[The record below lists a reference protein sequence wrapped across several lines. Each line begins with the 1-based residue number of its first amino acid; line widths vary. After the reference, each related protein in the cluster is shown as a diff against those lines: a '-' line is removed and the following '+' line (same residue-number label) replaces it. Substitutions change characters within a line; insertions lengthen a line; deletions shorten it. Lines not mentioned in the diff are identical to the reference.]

1 MLDKPFPAL
10 NLEETK
16 KLRSISPLPLVAD
29 ENSITSNDLNALRE
43 AVRRVHFK
51 YFPEKHGSSFVT
63 NAMVDQII
71 DWYGPEV
78 VEKSMKVLV
87 DKGLR

>member
-1 MLDKPFPAL
+1 MSFV
-10 NLEETK
+10 NT
-16 KLRSISPLPLVAD
+16 LRQ
-29 ENSITSNDLNALRE
+29 EDLAALRN
-43 AVRRVHFK
+43 AVKKIHFQ
-51 YFPEKHGSSFVT
+51 YFDEKHGASFVT

-71 DWYGPEV
+71 EWYGPEV

>member
-1 MLDKPFPAL
+1 MSFVNTLKQ
-10 NLEETK
+10 E
-16 KLRSISPLPLVAD
+16 
-29 ENSITSNDLNALRE
+29 DLNALRE
-43 AVRRVHFK
+43 AVKRVHFK
-51 YFPEKHGSSFVT
+51 HFDQKHGKGFVT
-63 NAMVDQII
+63 TAMLDQII

>member
-1 MLDKPFPAL
+1 MSFINTLKQ
-10 NLEETK
+10 E
-16 KLRSISPLPLVAD
+16 
-29 ENSITSNDLNALRE
+29 DLNALRE
-43 AVRRVHFK
+43 AVRRIHFK
-51 YFPEKHGSSFVT
+51 YFDKKHGSSFVT

-71 DWYGPEV
+71 EWYGPEV

>member
-1 MLDKPFPAL
+1 MSF
-10 NLEETK
+10 
-16 KLRSISPLPLVAD
+16 V
-29 ENSITSNDLNALRE
+29 NSLKQEDLNALRE
-43 AVRRVHFK
+43 AVKRIHFK
-51 YFPEKHGSSFVT
+51 YFDQKHSASFVT

>member
-1 MLDKPFPAL
+1 MSFVNTLKQEDL
-10 NLEETK
+10 NL
-16 KLRSISPLPLVAD
+16 
-29 ENSITSNDLNALRE
+29 LRE
-43 AVRRVHFK
+43 AVKRVHFHYVGK
-51 YFPEKHGSSFVT
+51 KHGKSAIT

-87 DKGLR
+87 DKGLQ

>member
-1 MLDKPFPAL
+1 MSFVNTLKQ
-10 NLEETK
+10 E
-16 KLRSISPLPLVAD
+16 
-29 ENSITSNDLNALRE
+29 DLNALRE

>member
-1 MLDKPFPAL
+1 MSFVNTLKQ
-10 NLEETK
+10 E
-16 KLRSISPLPLVAD
+16 
-29 ENSITSNDLNALRE
+29 DLAALRN
-43 AVRRVHFK
+43 AVRKIHFQH
-51 YFPEKHGSSFVT
+51 FDAKHGAAFVT